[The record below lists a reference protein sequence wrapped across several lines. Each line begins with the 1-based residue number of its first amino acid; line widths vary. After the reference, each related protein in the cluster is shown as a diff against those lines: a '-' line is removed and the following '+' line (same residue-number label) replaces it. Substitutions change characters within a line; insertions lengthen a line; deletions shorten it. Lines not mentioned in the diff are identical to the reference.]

1 MVLLPHC
8 MELKRFLHTLND
20 DTSAHVLRTCII
32 TPQMES
38 QRRQSEVALRRA
50 AFTAAQLDPLPTET
64 PCYRG
69 IGRAYVLFIGGGEVC
84 LNVFGGGLAKR
95 VGKGRVFRSAQSGLR
110 RLASFN
116 RAQITLLD
124 YQEIRQ
130 THTPPH
136 SLPTLRM
143 HPYRYFLQPK
153 EEVMNYLE
161 SGIKTCDSELKR
173 LTSSREGLVQAQEAL
188 KKELLEL
195 TRA

>member
-1 MVLLPHC
+1 MADDEKIAAV
-8 MELKRFLHTLND
+8 MELKSRFDAGNAALK
-20 DTSAHVLRTCII
+20 
-32 TPQMES
+32 QMES

-50 AFTAAQLDPLPTET
+50 AFTAAQLDPLPSET

-69 IGRAYVLFIGGGEVC
+69 IGRA
-84 LNVFGGGLAKR
+84 
-95 VGKGRVFRSAQSGLR
+95 
-110 RLASFN
+110 
-116 RAQITLLD
+116 
-124 YQEIRQ
+124 
-130 THTPPH
+130 
-136 SLPTLRM
+136 
-143 HPYRYFLQPK
+143 YFLQPK